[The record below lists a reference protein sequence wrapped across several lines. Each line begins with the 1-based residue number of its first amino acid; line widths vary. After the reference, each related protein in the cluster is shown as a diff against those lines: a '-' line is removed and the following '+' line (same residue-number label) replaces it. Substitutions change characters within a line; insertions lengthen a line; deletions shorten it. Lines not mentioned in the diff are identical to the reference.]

1 MEAIITLLNVL
12 IIALIIM
19 LWHNLKKRKELLTN
33 FEKLLNDHKR
43 LLNDH
48 EQLLKD
54 LGFRERLLN
63 CKGQGE

>member
-1 MEAIITLLNVL
+1 METIFILQNVL

-33 FEKLLNDHKR
+33 FERLLNDHKR

-48 EQLLKD
+48 EQLLND
-54 LGFRERLLN
+54 YTIVRPN
-63 CKGQGE
+63 YKGQEE